1 METKKGLRKIHISLD
16 KEAYKVLKQ
25 KSSYSGLSMNAYL
38 KKIALEVNITT
49 YTIVVHD
56 LSAAISD
63 LDMITFRAGLYQD
76 LVARK
81 GGSISRIEEGDS
93 NDMIRLFYRLR
104 DYLVGYCQK
113 FVDDRNEKLAAESDK
128 IQRLIDESVH
138 STYRDQ
144 NTEYEERRNN
154 SMIVRMTQAEYEQF
168 NKNMEVS
175 KLFEDDVSKYLRNLI
190 MSKYYIWLRYDI
202 EDVNT
207 VNANIYEAT
216 RYGKNFILM
225 LYRQGDTQ
233 KARELEGLYNEVVHH
248 QIELYKMVCN
258 DRLTLFR
265 RFNRKIHEPGSDSM
279 TNMRLKK
286 ERGLWQSQ
294 E

>member
-1 METKKGLRKIHISLD
+1 METKKDLRKIHISLD

-104 DYLVGYCQK
+104 DYLAGYCQK
-113 FVDDRNEKLAAESDK
+113 FVDGRNEKLAAESDK

-258 DRLTLFR
+258 DRLALFR
-265 RFNRKIHEPGSDSM
+265 RFNRKIHEAGSDPM